1 MFPQG
6 SYITDNYITGEKQ
19 FRDEY
24 HLCHII
30 LMRRAL
36 DCLGFT
42 YVLESWYA
50 E

>member
-30 LMRRAL
+30 LMSRTL
-36 DCLGFT
+36 WI
-42 YVLESWYA
+42 V
-50 E
+50 